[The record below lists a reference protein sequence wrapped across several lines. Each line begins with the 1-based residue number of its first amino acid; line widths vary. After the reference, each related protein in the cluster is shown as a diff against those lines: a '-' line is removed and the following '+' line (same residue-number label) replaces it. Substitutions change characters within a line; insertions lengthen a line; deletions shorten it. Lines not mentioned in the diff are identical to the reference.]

1 MCKCDLENTTL
12 SNSSSIDN
20 DTCRYQIDPDLEN
33 ICCLLQQYLEVEGRL
48 VVCVLGL
55 VFNALVIILLLDR
68 RLVNELFNRL
78 LLCLVLIDS
87 VYLFNVSEMIL

>member
-20 DTCRYQIDPDLEN
+20 DTCLYQIDPDLEN

-48 VVCVLGL
+48 VICLLGL
-55 VFNALVIILLLDR
+55 FFNALVIILLLDR
-68 RLVNELFNRL
+68 RLANELFNRL
-78 LLCLVLIDS
+78 LLCLVLIDNL
-87 VYLFNVSEMIL
+87 YLLVVAAYI